1 MKTLK
6 CVSFVVTLA
15 MASIVFSASASAGGW
30 RWDRD
35 AGSKARGDYGRH
47 KPVARSRGAPQDS
60 CPAKPCGLPCGSD
73 CNRFRRT
80 R

>member
-6 CVSFVVTLA
+6 YVLFVVTLA
-15 MASIVFSASASAGGW
+15 MASIVFVASASASGW

-35 AGSKARGDYGRH
+35 AGSKARGDYGRN
-47 KPVARSRGAPQDS
+47 KPVARSCCTHQDS
-60 CPAKPCGLPCGSD
+60 CSAKPCDSLSRSD

>member
-15 MASIVFSASASAGGW
+15 MASIVFVASASASGW

-35 AGSKARGDYGRH
+35 SGAKARGDYGRN
-47 KPVARSRGAPQDS
+47 KSVARSCCTDQDS
-60 CPAKPCGLPCGSD
+60 CSLSGSD
-73 CNRFRRT
+73 RNRFRR
-80 R
+80 RR